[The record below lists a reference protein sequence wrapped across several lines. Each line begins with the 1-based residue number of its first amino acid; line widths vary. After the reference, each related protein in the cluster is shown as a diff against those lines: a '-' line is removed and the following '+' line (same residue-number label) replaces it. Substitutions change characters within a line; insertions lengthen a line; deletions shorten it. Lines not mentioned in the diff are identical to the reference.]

1 MDVLASTIILVLHI
15 WFNGLSMWREAAGL
29 FVFCG
34 DLRGMRK
41 GPSEQS
47 ESYI

>member
-1 MDVLASTIILVLHI
+1 MDVLALRIILVLHI
-15 WFNGLSMWREAAGL
+15 WFNGLSMGRKAAGL

-34 DLRGMRK
+34 DFRGMRK
-41 GPSEQS
+41 RPSEQS